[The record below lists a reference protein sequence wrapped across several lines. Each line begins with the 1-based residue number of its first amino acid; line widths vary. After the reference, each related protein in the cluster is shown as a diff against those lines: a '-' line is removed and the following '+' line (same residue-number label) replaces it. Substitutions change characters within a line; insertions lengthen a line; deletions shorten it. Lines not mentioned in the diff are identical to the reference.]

1 MLDWQS
7 LAVVAIVAA
16 AVVFLI
22 SRFVVPPRRR
32 RKPGST
38 FVPLSAVKKRQD
50 RCH

>member
-1 MLDWQS
+1 MDWQS
-7 LAVVAIVAA
+7 VAVVAIVAV

-32 RKPGST
+32 GKPAST
-38 FVPLSAVKKRQD
+38 FVPLGEVKKRQD